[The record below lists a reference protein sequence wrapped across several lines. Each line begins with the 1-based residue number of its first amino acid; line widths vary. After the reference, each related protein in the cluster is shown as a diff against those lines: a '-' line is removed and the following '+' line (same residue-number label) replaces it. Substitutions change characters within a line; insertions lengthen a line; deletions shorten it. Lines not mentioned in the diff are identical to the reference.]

1 MIDKLCCAQ
10 CGHLLVEK
18 TSERF
23 TFVAAELV
31 RIAWEIFSSVA
42 CALHRAGVFGS
53 LHNRFSETSRNF
65 ARSSFS
71 LFVASSNA
79 VISFIVFLLVV
90 LQHRSCQR
98 EACAAPCWIPPAA
111 GAASASSL
119 VRQLQRMAVTS
130 PVRGAFELSRHPHD
144 QGDFALPWTHRPT
157 LRGLDARLR
166 NNLEIT

>member
-98 EACAAPCWIPPAA
+98 EACAAPVGYPLRLAQLRHQ
-111 GAASASSL
+111 ASCASCNVWPLHHQSGEPSSSPDT
-119 VRQLQRMAVTS
+119 RMTRETS
-130 PVRGAFELSRHPHD
+130 LSRGPID
-144 QGDFALPWTHRPT
+144 QPCADWMRVYV
-157 LRGLDARLR
+157 
-166 NNLEIT
+166 IT